1 MQMRVKCCRD
11 DSPWERKMRLY
22 LDISHYL
29 IEVQWHHA
37 VKIGFA
43 CKNKTLLNDTHDD
56 DDCGCAGGG

>member
-1 MQMRVKCCRD
+1 MGAKCA
-11 DSPWERKMRLY
+11 PVLVH

-43 CKNKTLLNDTHDD
+43 CKNKTLLNDTDD
-56 DDCGCAGGG
+56 DDCGCAGWWWLTLYVRSRFT